1 MASLL
6 KGGLPPRVL
15 ALGGVLGLM
24 ALSIG
29 VGHPKV
35 AELLAALLLGY
46 GLGVLLVGVLA
57 HWTWLIYGLAGA
69 NLLIPEDNRYT
80 LHGVHAAG
88 FQMAPYRIFVMV
100 MLIGWL
106 AALAVDPQVRARKTQ
121 FDGPIVLIVIATFG
135 SLVFNPTRV
144 FETNSFVIKSL
155 VLFASLTAF
164 IYVVASVVHTR
175 ETIDRLFKVL
185 VLAGAVVAIGAFIER
200 HMNYN
205 LFNHLHR
212 FLPMFTFNSSAE
224 LTNLLRNGAF
234 RAIASAGHPIELSN
248 DMAMLTPIAA
258 YLGIRGSKWWWSAVL
273 VLLLGNLSTGSRTGM
288 VGLLVVLLIFLCMRP
303 RETARCWPALI
314 PLLVVV
320 QLVMPHAISGTISSF
335 FPKGGLIAQQSQT
348 FHAHGQIQQASRL
361 SRIGPQ
367 LRDTFARHNEFFGYG
382 NGTAIVGRT
391 CLNCGPTAGSEQD
404 NAQILDDQWL
414 GVLLSTGLVGFAAWL
429 WFFTRVIRRLAAR
442 AKLER
447 GTQEGWLPVTL
458 AASIGCYA
466 IAMYFYDAL
475 GFMQAT
481 VMMYM
486 LVGVAAAVLWMD
498 PVRAR
503 GRNDG
508 LSGPPGGNGRPSG
521 IGRLIRPDGRLI
533 RPELAGTATRH
544 ADGPGR

>member
-1 MASLL
+1 MASVA

-15 ALGGVLGLM
+15 VLGGALGLI
-24 ALSIG
+24 ALTIAAG
-29 VGHPKV
+29 QYKV
-35 AELLAALLLGY
+35 AEGLAALLVGY
-46 GLGVLLVGVLA
+46 GLAALLVGILA
-57 HWTWLIYGLAGA
+57 HWTWLVYGLAAA

-80 LHGVHAAG
+80 LYGSNHAG
-88 FQMAPYRIFVMV
+88 FQLAPYRIFVMV

-106 AALAVDPQVRARKTQ
+106 LALFVDPRVRARKTQ
-121 FDGPIVLIVIATFG
+121 FDGPILLIVIATFG
-135 SLVFNPTRV
+135 SIVFNPTRV

-155 VLFASLTAF
+155 ILFVSLTAF
-164 IYVVASVVHTR
+164 IYVVASVVRTR
-175 ETIDRLFKVL
+175 ETIDRIFKIL
-185 VLAGAVVAIGAFIER
+185 VLSGVVVAVGAIIER

-205 LFNHLHR
+205 IFNHLHR
-212 FLPMFTFNSSAE
+212 FLPMMTFNSGAE

-273 VLLLGNLSTGSRTGM
+273 VLLLGNLSTGSRTGII
-288 VGLLVVLLIFLCMRP
+288 GLLVVLLVFICMRP
-303 RETARCWPALI
+303 RETLRCWPALI
-314 PLLVVV
+314 PLLVTV

-348 FHAHGQIQQASRL
+348 FAAHGQIQQASRL

-367 LRDTFARHNEFFGYG
+367 LRETFAKHNEFFGFG

-414 GVLLSTGLVGFAAWL
+414 GILLNTGLVGFAAWL
-429 WFFTRVIRRLAAR
+429 WFFTRVIRRLSGR

-458 AASIGCYA
+458 AASIACYA

-481 VMMYM
+481 VTMYL
-486 LVGVAAAVLWMD
+486 LVGLAASVLWMD
-498 PVRAR
+498 PVRASR
-503 GRNDG
+503 R
-508 LSGPPGGNGRPSG
+508 SGGANRRPTPNGRPSG
-521 IGRLIRPDGRLI
+521 TSRLIM
-533 RPELAGTATRH
+533 PELAGTAT
-544 ADGPGR
+544 GRAG